1 MVRIAAVNIS
11 PEDKDY
17 LEQLRRK
24 YPSKK
29 IPNKNELLHK
39 IILYIKE
46 HADEFLREQK
56 NEQ

>member
-1 MVRIAAVNIS
+1 MVHIPAVNIS

-24 YPSKK
+24 YPSKR
-29 IPNKNELLHK
+29 IPNKNELMHK
-39 IILYIKE
+39 IILYIKTNE
-46 HADEFLREQK
+46 AEFLNKK